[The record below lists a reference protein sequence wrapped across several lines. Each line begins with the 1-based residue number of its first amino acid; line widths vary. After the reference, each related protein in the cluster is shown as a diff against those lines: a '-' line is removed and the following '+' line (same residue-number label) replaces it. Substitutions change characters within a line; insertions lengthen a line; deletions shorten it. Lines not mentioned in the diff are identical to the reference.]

1 MKRKSKGKYSEEP
14 EQLLKELKLM
24 QEHVQLSNI
33 KQTCADPTT
42 DSIDD
47 QSEGVYPSHAAQV
60 LELFDAN
67 AKKCKHSSVGFECEH
82 KH

>member
-1 MKRKSKGKYSEEP
+1 
-14 EQLLKELKLM
+14 M

-42 DSIDD
+42 DSIDN
-47 QSEGVYPSHAAQV
+47 QSEGVYSSRAAQV

-67 AKKCKHSSVGFECEH
+67 AKKFKHRSVGFECEP